1 MDEVTAIQAARLT
14 GLSERTIRRRIASGS
29 LPARRIARNRFA
41 INLRDLPVTGHD
53 DALAA
58 QVEALERRVRTLEE
72 EQRALLRR
80 LKERE
85 EREER
90 EECEGAGSQGET
102 DSAAQVAQELLA
114 RLAREAARLAPLLG
128 ASDAPDR
135 VGEDC
140 VEPHLSG
147 GAQYGSFPVSK
158 ERPAEE
164 A

>member
-41 INLRDLPVTGHD
+41 INPRDLPVTGRD

-85 EREER
+85 ERE
-90 EECEGAGSQGET
+90 GAGSQGET

-114 RLAREAARLAPLLG
+114 WLAREAARLAPLLG